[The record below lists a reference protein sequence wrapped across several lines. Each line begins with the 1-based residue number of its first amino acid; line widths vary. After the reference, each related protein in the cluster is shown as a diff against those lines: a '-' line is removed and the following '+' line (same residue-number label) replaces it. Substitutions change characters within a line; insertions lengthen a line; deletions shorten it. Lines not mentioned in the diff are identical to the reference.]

1 MVTENQTAFKRRTLV
16 FVSIC
21 LLAVS
26 GAAVSLFHLAR
37 AGQVTAGTPSLPP
50 LPKQLFV
57 NWPKQDLM
65 ILLSADQRGYLLPC
79 GCSEPQKGGLER
91 RYNLMQMLKAR
102 GWPVV
107 ALDLGNIAQSQGPQS
122 LPNVQGPIK
131 YKYSMEALH
140 KIGYQATSF
149 GLQETLMPLD
159 RARTE
164 WPLNNAGKNPRVVV
178 ANIHEPFP
186 DIEFPTQVATAPG
199 TDIKVGIIGVVA
211 PSVAREVKDPSVKF
225 DDIAT
230 ALPKALK
237 ELNKDKPHLRVL
249 LFQGNLD
256 EARVCAEKFPY
267 FQIILC
273 LDEADEPSEKPESV
287 GKTLIVRIGHKGRFV
302 GVMGV
307 NWTPEKKLQF
317 RYQLVELDPYYKT
330 PAGLEK
336 DNPVMALMEAYTD
349 ELRRDH
355 YLDRYGKTKHNPIQV
370 GKYAASVYVGSEK
383 CKQCHEHAY
392 AVWKDQKKSKHSVAY
407 DTLTEVK
414 HPSNRQFDGECVV
427 CHVTGFQHLGGFTS
441 LKGVIQTPALKH
453 VGCESCH
460 GPASMHVAAV
470 GGVGGPNDEE
480 LYALMNPWKAK
491 PNEDDAAK
499 AARQLRINDF
509 CMKCHDQDNDVH
521 WNFKT
526 KWAKIEHPTPQN

>member
-16 FVSIC
+16 LVSIC

-37 AGQVTAGTPSLPP
+37 AGQATAGTPSLPP

-91 RYNLMQMLKAR
+91 RYNLVQMLKAR
-102 GWPVV
+102 GLPVV
-107 ALDLGNIAQSQGPQS
+107 ALDLGNIAQNQGPQS

-186 DIEFPTQVATAPG
+186 DIEFPTQVATVPG

-267 FQIILC
+267 FQVILC

-480 LYALMNPWKAK
+480 LYALINPWKAK